1 MQTSNPCLLNDT
13 FKAQLFNVAS
23 THTYTAVSV
32 VFFISFTVDHWM
44 ICVVL
49 VLILLDN

>member
-23 THTYTAVSV
+23 IHRYTTVSV
-32 VFFISFTVDHWM
+32 VFYQFYCRS
-44 ICVVL
+44 
-49 VLILLDN
+49 LDDLCSTGVNSPR